1 MRRLLTADLW
11 MAIGIWKDYQR
22 FGLPHGKGPLAES
35 SELID
40 LITAFQ
46 DEMDDAVASNAD
58 K

>member
-1 MRRLLTADLW
+1 MKQLLTPDLYK
-11 MAIGIWKDYQR
+11 AIGIWKDYQR
-22 FGLPHGKGPLAES
+22 FGLPHGKGPMAES

-40 LITAFQ
+40 LINAFQ